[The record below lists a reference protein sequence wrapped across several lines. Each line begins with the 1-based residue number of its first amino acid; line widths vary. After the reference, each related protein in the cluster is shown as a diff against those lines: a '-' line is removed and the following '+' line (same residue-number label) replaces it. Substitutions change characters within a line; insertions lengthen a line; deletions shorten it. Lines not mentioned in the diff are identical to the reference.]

1 MQYISRDKKEI
12 IEEDLLMTLKNQKV
26 NFPVER
32 PDGQNQC
39 SDGS

>member
-26 NFPVER
+26 SFPVER
-32 PDGQNQC
+32 PNGQNQC
-39 SDGS
+39 PDGS